1 MAYTLRN
8 KDGVLNRN
16 EFCRHFSGVMFQ

>member
-8 KDGVLNRN
+8 NDGVLNRN
-16 EFCRHFSGVMFQ
+16 SVDISVV